1 MLGDRMESKSRRLN
15 IEALVLLSI
24 LLLKVVDLQTN
35 CVQGATV
42 RILERAVEIAPDSER
57 LSKLLEHR
65 SIALSYTDF
74 GLHNVGMHDY
84 VAAIIDWKT
93 AIRKEPHNVGAYLS
107 FGQACYDA
115 NEFEA
120 GRNAF
125 NQALQIDPNSIDAY
139 KGLAIYYWEIE
150 DNETAVKT
158 YEKIVEIDPEYQ
170 HAHYMLAIEYAI
182 LGMKEESDAEME
194 YFSTDDFSEE
204 KPGVSALWHF
214 IGNLYR
220 DNGSREFAI
229 PAYIC
234 SLDLAPNRAETR
246 FNLAQEYLHTGNREK
261 ALAEYEVLK
270 GLDAESAEVLLEL
283 ITHSDPNEIQ

>member
-1 MLGDRMESKSRRLN
+1 ML
-15 IEALVLLSI
+15 I
-24 LLLKVVDLQTN
+24 
-35 CVQGATV
+35 
-42 RILERAVEIAPDSER
+42 
-57 LSKLLEHR
+57 
-65 SIALSYTDF
+65 
-74 GLHNVGMHDY
+74 
-84 VAAIIDWKT
+84 
-93 AIRKEPHNVGAYLS
+93 
-107 FGQACYDA
+107 
-115 NEFEA
+115 
-120 GRNAF
+120 
-125 NQALQIDPNSIDAY
+125 